1 MFRTVIRSVGAAA
14 ALAVL
19 VCLVGCGPVRVG
31 AAAIVGTQRISTST
45 LSGEVADLNEVYQA
59 HPALRR
65 NVQYTTAQM
74 PRLVLMWLV
83 RFRVISDIAR
93 HNGVQVTAA
102 DAQGALATVRAQAGQ
117 QAGAP
122 VSSAQFAL
130 LSAVPPRMAG
140 QFGRYQAT
148 IEKLALLYTGAKNL
162 SSLTQAQQQQFS
174 KRIQAELAAAVKRL
188 NIKINPRF
196 GRLNAAQLSIVA
208 TPDRLSRPGTSA

>member
-1 MFRTVIRSVGAAA
+1 MVAWSRPNWPAILGGTAESSANCAELTGA
-14 ALAVL
+14 
-19 VCLVGCGPVRVG
+19 
-31 AAAIVGTQRISTST
+31 
-45 LSGEVADLNEVYQA
+45 
-59 HPALRR
+59 PACCP
-65 NVQYTTAQM
+65 A
-74 PRLVLMWLV
+74 
-83 RFRVISDIAR
+83 
-93 HNGVQVTAA
+93 
-102 DAQGALATVRAQAGQ
+102 GALATVRAQAGQ